1 MTSPAYS
8 VKEKSVAYLTVTFKD
23 RYGALVTPS
32 WATWQV
38 HDPENNT
45 VLLIETPIAPLASV
59 NTLTLTSPINTFIDP
74 THAEELRRVTI
85 KSSGT
90 LSTVANDEF
99 DYNILDLTYLP

>member
-1 MTSPAYS
+1 MTDTA
-8 VKEKSVAYLTVTFKD
+8 VKEKSTAFLTVTFKD
-23 RYGALVTPS
+23 KTGALAVPA

-45 VLLIETPIAPLASV
+45 VLLIETAIAPLASSV
-59 NTLTLTSPINTFIDP
+59 ELTLTPIINTFINS
-74 THAEELRRVTI
+74 THAEEVRRVTV

-90 LSTVANDEF
+90 ASTVANDEF